1 MNQPFVQS
9 VLGSIAKA
17 GIGLLERHTGKPG
30 VDKLV
35 ALCQD
40 LLSEKGEASGIAL
53 AWDVLETYQA
63 LDNAEKLRFFEFLE
77 SEMSPDI
84 DEIQQALDEYR
95 NLSNE
100 QTLGALIVA
109 AEPKRQELIRRMN
122 MAPEGIYA
130 LVSMRRD
137 LLRLVRKHGQLQI
150 VDNDFRALFAS
161 WFNRG
166 FLNLRRID
174 WKTPAHILEK
184 LIVYES
190 VHAIQ
195 NWDDL
200 RRRLARDRRCYA
212 FYHPAFGEDEPL
224 IFVEVALVD
233 HLADNVQSLLNL
245 EESIGDPTKANTAIF
260 YSINNCQPGLKGISL
275 GNFLIKQV
283 VADLQTDLPNLKTFS
298 TLSPIPGF
306 VKWIKRKAFSED
318 DTPLHNQAVQLL
330 DKVEKVDF
338 LNISD
343 ADEAGKAL
351 EKPLKKLCAHYLVN
365 EKATDGMVLN
375 PVARFHLGN
384 GARLERINWLGDKS
398 KNGITQSLGLMVNY
412 LYDLKHIESN
422 HELFVK
428 QNEVI
433 ISGQVKPLLK

>member
-9 VLGSIAKA
+9 VFDSIAKA
-17 GIGLLERHTGKPG
+17 GIGLLDRHAGGKPSCN
-30 VDKLV
+30 KLV
-35 ALCQD
+35 DLCQD

-53 AWDVLETYQA
+53 AWNVLETYQE
-63 LDNAEKLRFFEFLE
+63 LDDLEKLKFFGFLE
-77 SEMSPDI
+77 SKLSLDV
-84 DEIQQALDEYR
+84 DQIQTTLDEYK
-95 NLSNE
+95 SNTDTE
-100 QTLGALIVA
+100 TLEAFMLA
-109 AEPKRQELIRRMN
+109 AEPRRRELIRRMN

-137 LLRLVRKHGQLQI
+137 LLRFVKENRHLQV

-184 LIVYES
+184 LIAYES

-245 EESIGDPTKANTAIF
+245 EESIGDPTKANSAIF

-306 VKWIKRKAFSED
+306 VKWMKKKAFSDDESPIRELSMQILEKTESVNFLED
-318 DTPLHNQAVQLL
+318 IDSAKQ
-330 DKVEKVDF
+330 
-338 LNISD
+338 
-343 ADEAGKAL
+343 L
-351 EKPLKKLCAHYLVN
+351 EKPIKKLCAHYLVN
-365 EKATDGMVLN
+365 EKANDGMVLN

-384 GARLERINWLGDKS
+384 GARLERINWMGDKS
-398 KNGITQSLGLMVNY
+398 DNGMMQSMGLMVNY
-412 LYDLKHIESN
+412 LYDLKHIEVN

-428 QNEVI
+428 QQEVI
-433 ISGQVKPLLK
+433 ISSQVKPFLK

>member
-9 VLGSIAKA
+9 VFGSIAKA
-17 GIGLLERHTGKPG
+17 GFELLDRHTGGKPSC
-30 VDKLV
+30 DRLID
-35 ALCQD
+35 LCQD

-53 AWDVLETYQA
+53 AWNVLETYQA
-63 LDNAEKLRFFEFLE
+63 LDDSEKLKFFEFLE
-77 SEMSPDI
+77 SELSPNVDQ
-84 DEIQQALDEYR
+84 IQLTLDEYKR
-95 NLSNE
+95 NADAKSLE
-100 QTLGALIVA
+100 ALMLA
-109 AEPKRQELIRRMN
+109 AEPRRQELIRRMN

-137 LLRLVRKHGQLQI
+137 LLYLVKDHRHLLV

-166 FLNLRRID
+166 FLILKRID
-174 WKTPAHILEK
+174 WKTPANILEK
-184 LIVYES
+184 LIAYES

-283 VADLQTDLPNLKTFS
+283 VADLQIDLPNLKTFS

-306 VKWIKRKAFSED
+306 VKWMKKKAFSD
-318 DTPLHNQAVQLL
+318 DESPIRDIAMLT
-330 DKVEKVDF
+330 
-338 LNISD
+338 
-343 ADEAGKAL
+343 L
-351 EKPLKKLCAHYLVN
+351 EKIESVDLLQDSEGVKQLESPIKKLSAHYLLE
-365 EKATDGMVLN
+365 EKANDGMVLN

-384 GARLERINWLGDKS
+384 GARLERINWMGDKS
-398 KNGITQSLGLMVNY
+398 DNGLNQSVGLMVNY
-412 LYDLKHIESN
+412 LYDLKHIEAN

-428 QNEVI
+428 NNEVI
-433 ISGQVKPLLK
+433 SSGQVKSLLK

>member
-9 VLGSIAKA
+9 VFGSIAKA
-17 GIGLLERHTGKPG
+17 GIGLLERHAGKPS

-35 ALCQD
+35 DLCQD

-53 AWDVLETYQA
+53 AWKVLETYQA
-63 LDNAEKLRFFEFLE
+63 LNDIEKLKFFEFLE
-77 SEMSPDI
+77 SEMSPDV
-84 DEIQQALDEYR
+84 DQIQQALDEYR
-95 NLSNE
+95 R
-100 QTLGALIVA
+100 QTSEATLEALILA

-137 LLRLVRKHGQLQI
+137 LLGLVKEYPQLQV
-150 VDNDFRALFAS
+150 VDNDFRTLFAS

-184 LIVYES
+184 LIAYES

-200 RRRLARDRRCYA
+200 RRRLAGDRRCYA
-212 FYHPAFGEDEPL
+212 FYHPALGEDEPL

-233 HLADNVQSLLNL
+233 HLADNVQSLLSL
-245 EESIGDPTKANTAIF
+245 EQSIGDPTKANTAIF

-283 VADLQTDLPNLKTFS
+283 VADLQADLPNLKTFS

-306 VKWIKRKAFSED
+306 MKWVTNKAFSKDES
-318 DTPLHNQAVQLL
+318 PIRNQAMQIL
-330 DKVEKVDF
+330 EKIEGIDF
-338 LNISD
+338 LKRP
-343 ADEAGKAL
+343 AVAKEL
-351 EKPLKKLCAHYLVN
+351 EKPIKKLCAHYLVK
-365 EKATDGMVLN
+365 EKANDGMVLN

-398 KNGITQSLGLMVNY
+398 ENGITQSAGLMVNY

-433 ISGQVKPLLK
+433 VSSLIKPLLK

>member
-9 VLGSIAKA
+9 VFGSIAKA
-17 GIGLLERHTGKPG
+17 GIGLLERHAGKPS

-35 ALCQD
+35 DLCQD

-53 AWDVLETYQA
+53 AWTVLETYQS
-63 LDNAEKLRFFEFLE
+63 LDDSEKLKFFEFLE
-77 SEMSPDI
+77 SELALDI
-84 DEIQQALDEYR
+84 DQIQQALDEYR
-95 NLSNE
+95 SNTNE
-100 QTLGALIVA
+100 QTHTALILA

-137 LLRLVRKHGQLQI
+137 LLRLVKEHPQLKV

-184 LIVYES
+184 LIAYES

-224 IFVEVALVD
+224 IFVEIALVD
-233 HLADNVQSLLNL
+233 HLADNVQSLLDL
-245 EESIGDPTKANTAIF
+245 EESIGDPAKANTAIF

-306 VKWIKRKAFSED
+306 VRWIKKKAYSEE
-318 DTPLHNQAVQLL
+318 DTPTRSQAMQM
-330 DKVEKVDF
+330 
-338 LNISD
+338 
-343 ADEAGKAL
+343 L
-351 EKPLKKLCAHYLVN
+351 EKFEATVFLQNPAVSKKLEKTIKKLCAHYLVN
-365 EKATDGMVLN
+365 EKAGDGMVLN

-398 KNGITQSLGLMVNY
+398 ENGIKQSAGLMVNY

-422 HELFVK
+422 HELFVN
-428 QNEVI
+428 QGEI
-433 ISGQVKPLLK
+433 IVSNQVKPFLK

>member
-9 VLGSIAKA
+9 VLGSIARA
-17 GIGLLERHTGKPG
+17 GVGLLERRAYKPDG
-30 VDKLV
+30 DKLV
-35 ALCQD
+35 DLCQD

-53 AWDVLETYQA
+53 AWNVLQTYEA
-63 LDNAEKLRFFEFLE
+63 LEDSEKLKFFEFLE
-77 SEMSPDI
+77 SQMSPDV
-84 DEIQQALDEYR
+84 EQIQSALNDYKDNADSD
-95 NLSNE
+95 NL
-100 QTLGALIVA
+100 QVLIEA

-122 MAPEGIYA
+122 MAPEGIYS

-137 LLRLVRKHGQLQI
+137 LLSLQKQNPDLKI

-184 LIVYES
+184 LIAYES
-190 VHAIQ
+190 VHAIK

-200 RRRLARDRRCYA
+200 RRRLASDRRCYA

-224 IFVEVALVD
+224 IFVEIALVD
-233 HLADNVQSLLNL
+233 HLADNIQSLLDL
-245 EESIGDPTKANTAIF
+245 DESVGDPTKANTAIF
-260 YSINNCQPGLKGISL
+260 YSINNCQPGLRGISL

-283 VADLQTDLPNLKTFS
+283 VSDLQADLPNLRTFS

-306 VKWIKRKAFSED
+306 VKWLRKVAYADE
-318 DTPLHNQAVQLL
+318 DTPIRESAIEISEYIDSSDLVKD
-330 DKVEKVDF
+330 DKTAK
-338 LNISD
+338 
-343 ADEAGKAL
+343 KL
-351 EKPLKKLCAHYLVN
+351 EKPIKKLCAHYLIN
-365 EKATDGMVLN
+365 EKAADEVVLN

-384 GARLERINWLGDKS
+384 GARLERINWLADTSDK
-398 KNGITQSLGLMVNY
+398 GINQSASLMVNY
-412 LYDLKHIESN
+412 LYDLKHIEAN

-433 ISGQVKPLLK
+433 ASIQVKNLLK